1 MLGFSNGDATVS
13 STFGAVPAVGPG
25 FDDVACTGTETDI
38 RQCTHTNPGNCG
50 VTEGAGVRCSN
61 TPPTPAVGRII

>member
-1 MLGFSNGDATVS
+1 MLGFSNGAATVS
-13 STFGAVPAVGPG
+13 SQFGAVPAVGPG
-25 FDDVACTGTETDI
+25 FDDVNCIGTETDI
-38 RQCTHTNPGNCG
+38 RQCAHINPGNCG